1 MGAEQMMF
9 FWQYASAG
17 ILLLVIGVYCLLVTY
32 NLFRV
37 LIGLELLIKGVT
49 LFLLAAGVLSGHTA
63 ISQGVIITVIVI
75 EVVVMIVAAGV
86 VLGFQDEFDSLNVK
100 NARNLK
106 G

>member
-1 MGAEQMMF
+1 MNIEQTLF
-9 FWQYASAG
+9 FWQYASAA
-17 ILLLVIGVYCLLVTY
+17 ILLIVIGFYCLLVTY

-49 LFLLAAGVLSGHTA
+49 LFLLAAGVLGGHGA
-63 ISQGVIITVIVI
+63 VSQGMIITVIVI

-86 VLGFQDEFDSLNVK
+86 VLAFQNEYDSLNVK
-100 NARNLK
+100 NARQMK